1 MKEFFIKNWTTIT
14 LSILGVIFVYLLVR
28 VFTPTPDMSELNKYK
43 LEEIDKH
50 INEVK
55 TLQKNLS
62 DSIKVYQHKIDD
74 IDNIIFNMKKIIF
87 LILFVF
93 VSFISEAQIKK
104 SVDTTQ
110 MSIPYNIVQKILV
123 DLNDYDKLKE
133 LSRLDKKE
141 ITELNSK
148 IVLLE
153 KTNKTWVE
161 KDSLSGQIILQTE
174 EKVKIYKEENKRLN
188 KEYKRLKTKNTLFN
202 IISGVIIAPLTYLLI
217 IK

>member
-1 MKEFFIKNWTTIT
+1 
-14 LSILGVIFVYLLVR
+14 
-28 VFTPTPDMSELNKYK
+28 
-43 LEEIDKH
+43 
-50 INEVK
+50 
-55 TLQKNLS
+55 
-62 DSIKVYQHKIDD
+62 
-74 IDNIIFNMKKIIF
+74 MKKIIF

-110 MSIPYNIVQKILV
+110 MSIPYNIVQKILF

-133 LSRLDKKE
+133 LSMLDKKE
-141 ITELNSK
+141 ITELNNK

>member
-1 MKEFFIKNWTTIT
+1 
-14 LSILGVIFVYLLVR
+14 
-28 VFTPTPDMSELNKYK
+28 
-43 LEEIDKH
+43 
-50 INEVK
+50 
-55 TLQKNLS
+55 
-62 DSIKVYQHKIDD
+62 
-74 IDNIIFNMKKIIF
+74 MKKIIF

-123 DLNDYDKLKE
+123 DLNDYDKLKD

>member
-1 MKEFFIKNWTTIT
+1 MK
-14 LSILGVIFVYLLVR
+14 
-28 VFTPTPDMSELNKYK
+28 
-43 LEEIDKH
+43 
-50 INEVK
+50 
-55 TLQKNLS
+55 Q
-62 DSIKVYQHKIDD
+62 
-74 IDNIIFNMKKIIF
+74 IIF
-87 LILFVF
+87 LISFVF

-104 SVDTTQ
+104 SVDTIQ
-110 MSIPYNIVQKILV
+110 MSIPYNIVQKILF
-123 DLNDYDKLKE
+123 DLNEYDKLRE
-133 LSRLDKKE
+133 LSKLDKKE
-141 ITELNSK
+141 ITELNNK

>member
-1 MKEFFIKNWTTIT
+1 MK
-14 LSILGVIFVYLLVR
+14 
-28 VFTPTPDMSELNKYK
+28 
-43 LEEIDKH
+43 
-50 INEVK
+50 
-55 TLQKNLS
+55 Q
-62 DSIKVYQHKIDD
+62 
-74 IDNIIFNMKKIIF
+74 IIF
-87 LILFVF
+87 LISFVF

-133 LSRLDKKE
+133 LSMLDKKE
-141 ITELNSK
+141 ITELNNK

>member
-1 MKEFFIKNWTTIT
+1 MK
-14 LSILGVIFVYLLVR
+14 
-28 VFTPTPDMSELNKYK
+28 
-43 LEEIDKH
+43 
-50 INEVK
+50 
-55 TLQKNLS
+55 Q
-62 DSIKVYQHKIDD
+62 
-74 IDNIIFNMKKIIF
+74 IIF
-87 LILFVF
+87 LISFVF

-104 SVDTTQ
+104 SVDTIQ
-110 MSIPYNIVQKILV
+110 MSIPYNIVQKILF

-133 LSRLDKKE
+133 LSMLDKKE
-141 ITELNSK
+141 ITELNNK

-202 IISGVIIAPLTYLLI
+202 IISGVIISPLPYLLI

>member
-1 MKEFFIKNWTTIT
+1 MK
-14 LSILGVIFVYLLVR
+14 
-28 VFTPTPDMSELNKYK
+28 
-43 LEEIDKH
+43 
-50 INEVK
+50 
-55 TLQKNLS
+55 Q
-62 DSIKVYQHKIDD
+62 
-74 IDNIIFNMKKIIF
+74 IIF
-87 LILFVF
+87 LISFVF

-104 SVDTTQ
+104 SVDTIQ
-110 MSIPYNIVQKILV
+110 MSIPYNIVQKILF
-123 DLNDYDKLKE
+123 DLNDYDKLKD
-133 LSRLDKKE
+133 LSILDKKE

>member
-1 MKEFFIKNWTTIT
+1 
-14 LSILGVIFVYLLVR
+14 
-28 VFTPTPDMSELNKYK
+28 
-43 LEEIDKH
+43 
-50 INEVK
+50 
-55 TLQKNLS
+55 
-62 DSIKVYQHKIDD
+62 
-74 IDNIIFNMKKIIF
+74 MKKIIF
-87 LILFVF
+87 LISFVF

-104 SVDTTQ
+104 PVDTTQ
-110 MSIPYNIVQKILV
+110 ISIPYNIVQKILV

-141 ITELNSK
+141 ITELNNK

-202 IISGVIIAPLTYLLI
+202 IISGIIIAPLTYLLI